1 MIFRRIATAFRRQD
15 WYAVAIEFLLV
26 VAGVLVALQ
35 LDTWAQR
42 QADKQAY
49 EAAVDRFRG
58 EVAANLE
65 TIGFVEDEVAT
76 ELPKVRGAL
85 DALETC
91 ADDAQTLR
99 TVNEGLAFLSG
110 TNGLSLRS
118 SALAELTATPRLLA
132 LQSPAVRR
140 RLADLLFYLEVVER
154 EARFY
159 EQTPLETRPERLPV
173 LSPGPWKQKQTSYLG
188 IDFTGDRRALQ
199 LNVPVSAACRNTD
212 LVAALWT
219 WVRYQSVLPVLTT
232 KMREEFDQTLELL
245 GRGVAPGPAAIISV
259 TD

>member
-1 MIFRRIATAFRRQD
+1 LIFRRLATAFRRQD
-15 WYAVAIEFLLV
+15 WYAVVIEFLLV

-42 QADKQAY
+42 QADAQAY
-49 EAAVDRFRG
+49 EAAIERLRG

-65 TIGFVEDEVAT
+65 TIGFVEEEVAT

-91 ADDAQTLR
+91 ADDPQTLGA
-99 TVNEGLAFLSG
+99 VNEGLAFITG
-110 TNGLSLRS
+110 TSGLSLRN
-118 SALAELTATPRLLA
+118 SALEELTVTPRLLS
-132 LQSPAVRR
+132 LQSPAMRR
-140 RLADLLFYLEVVER
+140 RLADLLFYLEVVEG

-159 EQTPLETRPERLPV
+159 ELTPLEAHAERIPI

-199 LNVPVSAACRNTD
+199 LNVPVSVACQNTD
-212 LVAALWT
+212 LVAALWV
-219 WVRYQSVLPVLTT
+219 WVRYQSVLPVLTN
-232 KMREEFDQTLELL
+232 KMREEFDRTIELL
-245 GRGVAPGPAAIISV
+245 NRDAEGKGNPR
-259 TD
+259 

>member
-1 MIFRRIATAFRRQD
+1 MIFHRIASAFRRQD

-49 EAAVDRFRG
+49 EAAVERLRG

-65 TIGFVEDEVAT
+65 TIGFAEEEVST
-76 ELPKVRGAL
+76 ELPIVRGGL

-91 ADDAQTLR
+91 ADDPETLQ
-99 TVNEGLAFLSG
+99 TVNDGLAFISG
-110 TNGLSLRS
+110 TNGLALRNN
-118 SALAELTATPRLLA
+118 ALKELISTPRLLS
-132 LQSPAVRR
+132 LQSPALRR

-159 EQTPLETRPERLPV
+159 EQTPLETHPERIRV
-173 LSPGPWKQKQTSYLG
+173 LAPGPWKEKRTSYLG
-188 IDFTGDRRALQ
+188 IDFTGERRALQ
-199 LNVPVSAACRNTD
+199 LKAPVSAACQNTD
-212 LVAALWT
+212 LVAAFWT
-219 WVRYQSVLPVLTT
+219 WVRYQSVLPVLTK
-232 KMREEFDQTLELL
+232 KMRQEFALTLDLL
-245 GRGVAPGPAAIISV
+245 NKETGR
-259 TD
+259 